1 MVTGLPALSR
11 PASGLPAVV
20 IAAPSSGSGKTTIS
34 TGIMGAL
41 RRAGHRVAPFKVG
54 PDYIDPG
61 YHSVAAGRP
70 GRNLDAVM
78 MGRDAMVPS
87 LRWGSAGC
95 DIAVVEGVMGL
106 FDGRI
111 DLTEGAALEPAAEG
125 STAAVASTIGAPV
138 VLVVDARG
146 HSQSIG
152 ALVHGFATY
161 DPSVRIA
168 GVILNRVGSTRHEQ
182 VMRQACDRI
191 GIPVIG
197 SVPRAAAL
205 EVPSRHLGLVT
216 AAEHGTAAVD
226 AVDAMT
232 DLASRHIDVE
242 EVVRI
247 AGLARVPEAPAWD
260 PHTAAVESVHPDRAP
275 GGRPVV
281 AVAGG
286 PAFTFGYVEQAEVLR
301 AAGAD
306 VAVFDPRHDR
316 LPEGSAGLV
325 VPGGFPELHAAELA
339 ANIPLLQDIR
349 ALADNGRPVHGECA
363 GLLYLAASLDGHRMA
378 GVLDLDVEFGDRLTL
393 GYRDAVALTDSVM
406 FDAGHRIRGHE
417 FHRTHVVRVGAVSPA
432 WGWRRETETVREGAV
447 ALRGRV
453 HASYLHTHPVAT
465 ADGLGRFVAAARTV

>member
-1 MVTGLPALSR
+1 MVND
-11 PASGLPAVV
+11 LPAVV
-20 IAAPSSGSGKTTIS
+20 IAAPSSGSGKTTVA

-41 RRAGHRVAPFKVG
+41 RAAGRRVAPFKVG

-61 YHSVAAGRP
+61 YHAVAAGRP

-111 DLTEGAALEPAAEG
+111 DLSEGAATEPGAEG
-125 STAAVASTIGAPV
+125 STAAVASAIGAPV

-152 ALVHGFATY
+152 ALVHGFSTY

-168 GVILNRVGSTRHEQ
+168 GVILNRVGSPRHEA
-182 VMRQACDRI
+182 VLRQACDRI
-191 GIPVIG
+191 GVPVIG

-216 AAEHGTAAVD
+216 AAEHGSAAVD
-226 AVDAMT
+226 AVSAMT
-232 DLASRHIDVE
+232 ALATQHVDLE
-242 EVVRI
+242 ELSRI
-247 AGLARVPEAPAWD
+247 ADSAHVPAGTAWD
-260 PHTAAVESVHPDRAP
+260 PREAAGPTANA
-275 GGRPVV
+275 GTPVI
-281 AVAGG
+281 AMAGG
-286 PAFTFGYVEQAEVLR
+286 PAFTFGYAEHVEVLR

-316 LPEGSAGLV
+316 LPEGTSGLV

-339 ANIPLLQDIR
+339 ANELLLHDIR
-349 ALADNGRPVHGECA
+349 DLVDAGHPVHGECA
-363 GLLYLAASLDGHRMA
+363 GLLYLAQSLDGHRMA
-378 GVLDLDVEFGDRLTL
+378 GVLDLDVEFGSRLTL
-393 GYRDAVALTDSVM
+393 GYRDAVAVTDSVM
-406 FDAGHRIRGHE
+406 FDAGTRVTGHE
-417 FHRTHVVRVGAVSPA
+417 FHRTSVSRRGTADNA
-432 WGWRRETETVREGAV
+432 WGWRRDGASLMEGAV
-447 ALRGRV
+447 ASGGRV

-465 ADGLGRFVAAARTV
+465 AAGIARFVAASRPTRETPQAASSPSR